1 MKALVYH
8 AAHDVR
14 CESVPDPDPEAT
26 HGAVVKISRAGIC
39 GSDLHIYGGHGFSP
53 EPGYVVG
60 HEAVGEVVEV
70 GSAVA
75 RFRVGDRVLVPGST
89 GCATCARCR
98 RGEVL
103 LCENGQTGCYG
114 LGHALPGSQAEAV
127 AVPAADTG
135 LWRIP
140 EGVSDDDAVV
150 LTDNLPTAW
159 YGAEGARIQPG
170 DTVAVVGLGPVGLC
184 AVQSAFAM
192 GASRVLGVDLVAERR
207 AYAET
212 LGAIALHPEDP
223 KQHALELTG
232 GLGADGV
239 IEAVGADAT
248 IQLSLDLVR
257 RGGHVSVVGVNQTRN
272 FAFDMALAQVKSIA
286 FRIGLCSV
294 QAQLPALVPLVEG
307 GRIQPSAAISHHMP
321 LADGAEG
328 YRLFAAREAGVRKVI
343 LTP

>member
-1 MKALVYH
+1 V
-8 AAHDVR
+8 
-14 CESVPDPDPEAT
+14 T
-26 HGAVVKISRAGIC
+26 
-39 GSDLHIYGGHGFSP
+39 F
-53 EPGYVVG
+53 
-60 HEAVGEVVEV
+60 
-70 GSAVA
+70 
-75 RFRVGDRVLVPGST
+75 
-89 GCATCARCR
+89 
-98 RGEVL
+98 
-103 LCENGQTGCYG
+103 CENGQTGCYG

-140 EGVSDDDAVV
+140 EGVSDEDAVV

-159 YGAEGARIQPG
+159 YGAEGAHIRPG
-170 DTVAVVGLGPVGLC
+170 DCVAVVGLGPVGLC

-192 GASRVLGVDLVAERR
+192 GAARVLGVDLVTERR
-207 AYAET
+207 AHAET
-212 LGAIALHPEDP
+212 LGAIPLHPEDP

-232 GLGADGV
+232 GRGVDSV

-257 RGGHVSVVGVNQTRN
+257 RGGHVSVVGVNQSRA

-294 QAQLPALVPLVEG
+294 QAQLPALVPLVES
-307 GRIQPSAAISHHMP
+307 GRIQPSAAVSHHMALDEGP
-321 LADGAEG
+321 LA
-328 YRLFAAREAGVRKVI
+328 YRLFAGREGGVRKVL